1 MSVFS
6 SISISHLPPDISLIF
21 SDSIS
26 LWIYRSMYPSIYQS
40 IYPSVYLSRLYL
52 VKSHCA
58 SAAHSINCI
67 VSPCFAI
74 VWLLPEPTQGFCTRK
89 LYNYIMR
96 GRYMSLI
103 VHEYGSHSTCI
114 ICYILYILYL
124 ILYYII
130 LYYTIVYYSILY
142 YIVLYYIV
150 YIKLY
155 HIILYYIILYGLFP
169 QSLG

>member
-1 MSVFS
+1 
-6 SISISHLPPDISLIF
+6 
-21 SDSIS
+21 
-26 LWIYRSMYPSIYQS
+26 MYPSIYQS

-155 HIILYYIILYGLFP
+155 HIILYYIILYI
-169 QSLG
+169 QYYIQM